1 MKKSV
6 KSQSRSNVA
15 SSPII
20 NSNMDNSHHNQNT
33 PVKPVTS
40 LSKISLNHLVNEHRT
55 DFNSFTWNAFSGRPD
70 LHSGNNSLDTG
81 SSWPPI
87 SMPTRTPLQT
97 ENVVRGV
104 HYADDLPHEQIKRS
118 RLPNNLDDMNKLDTL
133 NNNNDIK
140 SNGFLTVSLDRRKT

>member
-40 LSKISLNHLVNEHRT
+40 LSKISLNHLVNE
-55 DFNSFTWNAFSGRPD
+55 FSGRPD